1 MNSFSLARWYIGYR
15 KQKKEASGLP
25 GPDYLYVAGTP
36 PNIHI
41 RLKTKNI
48 NSVIDKI
55 IPFVIFC
62 DEEDQNNVDKA
73 WWYMAVE
80 KNILNPSSSSEKVNL
95 FGDEIEWSEGTLSK
109 ELSVSY
115 GQTKF

>member
-25 GPDYLYVAGTP
+25 GPDYLYVA
-36 PNIHI
+36 
-41 RLKTKNI
+41 
-48 NSVIDKI
+48 DKI